1 MKPTVDQESP
11 DANPPRRNAAATR
24 ARLLAAAREQ
34 FLRHGYRAT
43 SLRAIAAQ
51 ACVDVMLI
59 KRYFGSKEQLFAEA
73 TDISDNVEA
82 VRHAPDDVVGRAMIE
97 RVLRARRDVD
107 APLFALLRSSGD
119 PAVVARLNDQLETG
133 LTRNLSR
140 RIKADEPRLRA
151 DMVAALLLGIGVM
164 RALLNKDPIAT
175 ADDSEIAAI
184 FTEAFEA
191 LTKLPQGSTP
201 GEWHAD
207 R

>member
-1 MKPTVDQESP
+1 MKPTVDHDSP
-11 DANPPRRNAAATR
+11 DANPPRRNAAATQ

-51 ACVDVMLI
+51 AGVDVMLI

-73 TDISDNVEA
+73 TDISENVEA
-82 VRHAPDDVVGRAMIE
+82 VRHAADDVVGLAMIE
-97 RVLRARRDVD
+97 RVLGARRDVD

-119 PAVVARLNDQLETG
+119 PAVVARLNEQLETG

-151 DMVAALLLGIGVM
+151 DMVAALLLGIGVL

-175 ADDSEIAAI
+175 ADDRDIAAI

-191 LTKLPQGSTP
+191 LTKLPQSSTP
-201 GEWHAD
+201 PGGAD
-207 R
+207 A